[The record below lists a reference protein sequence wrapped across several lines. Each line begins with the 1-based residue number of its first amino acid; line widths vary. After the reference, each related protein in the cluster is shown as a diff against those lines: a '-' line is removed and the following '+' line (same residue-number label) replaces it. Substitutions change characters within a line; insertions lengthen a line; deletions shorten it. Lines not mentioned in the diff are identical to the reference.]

1 MEDKLIKILS
11 NVEKLYFLTLDE
23 QNNQDFL
30 IFLTEIQKKY
40 QDNVKIQEY
49 IKNRI
54 KEKEKIIIK
63 IKKLKEIIKQEIR
76 QLSPNTNIL
85 TFFLQSNLNKIFNI
99 GNINNWKD

>member
-99 GNINNWKD
+99 GNINN

>member
-1 MEDKLIKILS
+1 MENKLIKILS

-49 IKNRI
+49 IKNKI

-76 QLSPNTNIL
+76 QLCPNTNIL

-99 GNINNWKD
+99 GNINN